1 MWYTCPAPQ
10 YIAMRSDKVKA
21 GFERAPHR
29 SLMRAT
35 GMTDEDL
42 SRPFIAICNSFNE
55 VIPGHVHLNKVAALI
70 KEEVRKAGGTPV
82 EFNLPG
88 VCDGIAMGHG
98 GMKFS
103 LASRELIADSV
114 ETMLSAHAFDAMICI
129 PNCDKIVPGM
139 IMGALLRFPSA
150 AGKCEQIVTPI
161 LKTRQRLHPKKTAM
175 ATILIAE
182 DDHAISDLVA
192 YNLERAGHAPVTAY
206 DGLTALEV
214 ARRDKPDLILLD
226 QMMPGMDGH
235 GVLREL
241 RRDSRT
247 QGIPVIFLTAKAQAE
262 DRIQGLELGAD
273 DYVTKPFSPKEL
285 VLRVASV
292 LKRCEHT
299 PGSVIAEYGPF
310 TFDKNALKFYIDK
323 EEVDLTATEFKLM
336 IYMIEREGQILNR
349 NDLLSCVWGY
359 SHQAQ
364 SRTLDTHMKRLRQ
377 KLALYADCIET
388 VRSIG
393 YRFLLPGRRPPQEP
407 A

>member
-1 MWYTCPAPQ
+1 MK
-10 YIAMRSDKVKA
+10 ILII
-21 GFERAPHR
+21 E
-29 SLMRAT
+29 
-35 GMTDEDL
+35 DEIL
-42 SRPFIAICNSFNE
+42 
-55 VIPGHVHLNKVAALI
+55 L
-70 KEEVRKAGGTPV
+70 
-82 EFNLPG
+82 
-88 VCDGIAMGHG
+88 
-98 GMKFS
+98 
-103 LASRELIADSV
+103 ADSLRAMLEGKGFSV
-114 ETMLSAHAFDAMICI
+114 EAVHDGET
-129 PNCDKIVPGM
+129 
-139 IMGALLRFPSA
+139 GA
-150 AGKCEQIVTPI
+150 EY
-161 LKTRQRLHPKKTAM
+161 
-175 ATILIAE
+175 AE
-182 DDHAISDLVA
+182 TGIYDL
-192 YNLERAGHAPVTAY
+192 
-206 DGLTALEV
+206 
-214 ARRDKPDLILLD
+214 LILD
-226 QMMPGMDGH
+226 VMMPGMDGH

-336 IYMIEREGQILNR
+336 VYMIEREGQTLNR

-377 KLALYADCIET
+377 KLAPYADCIET

-393 YRFLLPGRRPPQEP
+393 YRFLLPGRRPRQEP